1 MNFTKSSITFF
12 VMIIFLNGL
21 FAQPANNKLIGRVTV
36 AGSGEPLIGVN
47 IYLNNS
53 TIGTTTNEEGL
64 YKLKIPDGRFELVV
78 SIIGFQPESRF
89 IDINNSS
96 YKQLDFALKEKV
108 YEINQVKIEDQFSDE
123 WNNKLK
129 VFKTYLLGKNEFS
142 SQCKINNEKDIY
154 FSGEYN
160 SIFTVHSYNPL
171 NIRNDALGY
180 LMDCTIINFE
190 IDNQNMF
197 CTYSIKTKFS
207 DLASIGRT
215 NKVLWMINRR
225 MAYVG
230 SLRHFL
236 YSAVTNKDLS
246 DFDVALV
253 KGTNYKEKGIIIKN
267 RDEVMVLL
275 GEHSD
280 YLMTFKGLLRVRYK
294 YNFDFSWLKMS
305 GYDSYVNSNGY
316 LINPLSLIQ
325 YGNWAS
331 SGVSKLLPL
340 EYISF

>member
-1 MNFTKSSITFF
+1 MNLTKSSITFF

-53 TIGTTTNEEGL
+53 TIGTTTNEEGF

-96 YKQLDFALKEKV
+96 FKQLDFALKEKV

-123 WNNKLK
+123 WYKKLK

-171 NIRNDALGY
+171 NIRNYALGY
-180 LMDCTIINFE
+180 LMDCTFINLK
-190 IDNQNMF
+190 IDNPI
-197 CTYSIKTKFS
+197 C
-207 DLASIGRT
+207 
-215 NKVLWMINRR
+215 
-225 MAYVG
+225 
-230 SLRHFL
+230 SL
-236 YSAVTNKDLS
+236 
-246 DFDVALV
+246 
-253 KGTNYKEKGIIIKN
+253 
-267 RDEVMVLL
+267 
-275 GEHSD
+275 
-280 YLMTFKGLLRVRYK
+280 
-294 YNFDFSWLKMS
+294 
-305 GYDSYVNSNGY
+305 
-316 LINPLSLIQ
+316 LIQ
-325 YGNWAS
+325 
-331 SGVSKLLPL
+331 
-340 EYISF
+340 